1 MPFSDLVER
10 AMRVAA
16 RWHRHQTRKSS
27 DLPYITHPASVM
39 SILTRVGIHD
49 DDVLAA
55 ALLHDVLEDTP
66 CPIEDLAAEFPPRVL
81 DYVQQLTE
89 QKKDEAGTVR
99 PWKVRKTEYIER
111 LQNAPWEVRAIALA
125 DKLHN
130 LGTMVYDLEAG
141 EALWKRFGASPEQV
155 LWYHDEVVRQ
165 AAQDDVRLLPLASQC
180 RRLIQ
185 KLRNSLTANG
195 MTGEF

>member
-10 AMRVAA
+10 ALRVAA

-39 SILTRVGIHD
+39 TMLIRVGIHD
-49 DDVLAA
+49 DHVLAA

-66 CPIEDLAAEFPPRVL
+66 CPLEELEAEFPPNVL
-81 DYVQQLTE
+81 EYVRQLTE
-89 QKKDEAGTVR
+89 QKKDAAGITR
-99 PWKVRKTEYIER
+99 PWKVRKTEYIEH
-111 LQNAPWEVRAIALA
+111 LKNAPWEVRAIALA

-130 LGTMVYDLEAG
+130 LGTMVYDQQEG
-141 EALWKRFGASPEQV
+141 ESIWSRFGASPEDV
-155 LWYHDEVVRQ
+155 LWYHEAVVRE
-165 AAQDDVRLLPLASQC
+165 ATQDDPRLAQLAGAC

-185 KLRNSLTANG
+185 ALRDTLP
-195 MTGEF
+195 